1 MLCQQVTGE
10 NICLQGVHHR
20 HVIVG
25 ILAGVAVGDHIVGF
39 VRIDILPDAFPIG
52 GGSDEISVV
61 VRFQEF
67 CDQVQALGLTLKEV
81 AGPFRSIYMEGP
93 PNRGSN
99 SADYITQVA
108 VPIK

>member
-1 MLCQQVTGE
+1 MLRQQVTGK
-10 NICLQGVHHR
+10 NVPVISLHHR
-20 HVIVG
+20 HVVVG
-25 ILAGVAVGDHIVGF
+25 ILAGVAVGDHIVGC
-39 VRIDILPDAFPIG
+39 VGVDILPDAFPIG
-52 GGSDEISVV
+52 GGFDEISVV